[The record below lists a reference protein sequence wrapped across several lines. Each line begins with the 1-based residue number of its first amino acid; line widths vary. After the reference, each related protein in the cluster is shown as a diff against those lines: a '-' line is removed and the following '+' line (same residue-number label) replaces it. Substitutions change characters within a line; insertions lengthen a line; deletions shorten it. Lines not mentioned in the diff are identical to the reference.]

1 MFLRIASSNQ
11 HHMYIKSKLENH
23 ACNFRPNLW
32 YKFLLLFLSH
42 VLKSQPQ
49 AEACSLQQRGQ
60 GNFKLAA
67 NSD

>member
-49 AEACSLQQRGQ
+49 AGASFCLGRPDYKKQRR
-60 GNFKLAA
+60 
-67 NSD
+67 